1 MRKRTVSRVV
11 DPTRMPRPTGAQLAE
26 LAALRDMPDETIDT
40 SDIPPLHDDFWARAV
55 RNPFY
60 RPTKQATTV
69 RIDAD
74 VLAWLKADGE
84 GYQTRLNT
92 ILRRAML
99 DALKS

>member
-1 MRKRTVSRVV
+1 M
-11 DPTRMPRPTGAQLAE
+11 PELTRAQRAE
-26 LAALRDMPDETIDT
+26 LAALREMPDATIDT
-40 SDIPPLHDDFWARAV
+40 TDIAPLDDAFWARAV

-74 VLAWLKADGE
+74 VLAWLKADGR
-84 GYQTRLNT
+84 GYQTRLNA

-99 DALKS
+99 EALKS